1 MFNKILIANRGEIAV
16 RIMRTCRRLGI
27 RTVAIYSE
35 ADAQA
40 LHTREADEA
49 IPIGPPAPAQS
60 YLCGARIIEVAQDTG
75 AEAIH
80 PGFGFLSENAA
91 FARAVRDAGLCF
103 IGPRAEAMAQM
114 GSKTA
119 ARRLMEAAGVPVVP
133 GYQGEPGDQG
143 NQVPEKH
150 HLSGTHHLAGTLS
163 AWEIAAERIAYPLL
177 VKAAAGGG
185 GKGMRVVY
193 DAAGLQDAIA
203 AAQREAR
210 NAFGD
215 DTIFLEKYIT
225 NPRHIEF
232 QILADSHG
240 NTLHLFERDC
250 SIQRRYQK
258 IIEESPS
265 PIMTPEL
272 RARMGAAAV
281 AAARAVGYENAG
293 TIEFIVDRDAHFYF
307 LEMNTRLQVEHPV
320 TEMVTG
326 LDLVEWQLRIAA
338 GEALP
343 WSQEQLSQRGHAIE
357 CRVYAEDPAN
367 NFLPDTGSVLLA
379 AEPSG
384 VRVDA
389 GVKTGDEVTIH
400 YDPMISKVIVHAP
413 TRPEAIRQMRWA
425 LQHYTLLGLT
435 TNLSFLQDAL
445 DHPVFRA
452 GEATTHFIPQHM
464 NEWQPQNKQ
473 LSDHAL
479 IALALRDMFAQ
490 RRGEK
495 LTRLTSNDPY
505 NPWRIGD
512 GFRMGQ

>member
-27 RTVAIYSE
+27 KTVAIYSE
-35 ADAQA
+35 ADARA

-60 YLCGARIIEVAQDTG
+60 YLRGERIIEVAQATG

-91 FARAVRDAGLCF
+91 FARAVRDAGLSF
-103 IGPRAEAMAQM
+103 IGPSAEAMAQM
-114 GSKTA
+114 GSKIV
-119 ARRLMEAAGVPVVP
+119 ARSLMEAAGVPVVP
-133 GYQGEPGDQG
+133 GYQGDQVRGTSKVPRTSPGT
-143 NQVPEKH
+143 
-150 HLSGTHHLAGTLS
+150 S
-163 AWEIAAERIAYPLL
+163 WEMAAEQIGYPLL
-177 VKAAAGGG
+177 VKASAGGG
-185 GKGMRVVY
+185 GKGMRVVHNS
-193 DAAGLQDAIA
+193 AQLHDAIG

-215 DTIFLEKYIT
+215 DTIFLEKYIS

-265 PIMTPEL
+265 PIMTPQL
-272 RARMGAAAV
+272 RARMASAAV
-281 AAARAVGYENAG
+281 AAARAVSYENAG
-293 TIEFIVDRDAHFYF
+293 TIEFIVDHEGNFYF

-343 WSQEQLSQRGHAIE
+343 WSQEDLMQRGHAME

-367 NFLPDTGSVLLA
+367 NFLPDTGTVLLA
-379 AEPSG
+379 EEPEG

-413 TRPEAIRQMRWA
+413 TRHEALRQMGWA
-425 LQHYTLLGLT
+425 LQHYTLLGLI
-435 TNLSFLQDAL
+435 TNLSFLQEVL
-445 DHPVFRA
+445 KHPVFRA
-452 GEATTHFIPQHM
+452 GDATTHFISQQM
-464 NEWQPQNKQ
+464 TDWQPTRDQ
-473 LSDHAL
+473 LPDQAL
-479 IALALRDMFAQ
+479 IALALRDTLAQQ
-490 RRGEK
+490 RRHN
-495 LTRLTSNDPY
+495 LTRLTSSDPY

-512 GFRMGQ
+512 AFRIGEQV